1 MFNKTVFLVLALS
14 LTMAGCTTFKKVT
27 GQTNDTVLP
36 GQREDI
42 LPPDQQTAR
51 DPAITNGQPS
61 PGGAIQ
67 QDTITQ
73 PGMAPAQPGMP
84 QTAQKGDLLPGHQGT
99 VVTCD
104 PLVETCPGMVPAT
117 PQKVATKAKAGKVI
131 TAPPKAGATVAAKTD
146 TSVET
151 VGADPMKPEATPIKK
166 KKKKKLLLKPK
177 DTAATAPDITMPGA
191 AAQAPPPIVPPDAPA
206 Q

>member
-14 LTMAGCTTFKKVT
+14 LTMAGCTTLKKVT

-51 DPAITNGQPS
+51 DPAITNGQPA

-67 QDTITQ
+67 QDPIAQ
-73 PGMAPAQPGMP
+73 PGMPPAQPGMA

-104 PLVETCPGMVPAT
+104 PLVETCPGMAPTA
-117 PQKVATKAKAGKVI
+117 PEKVATKTKAGKVI
-131 TAPPKAGATVAAKTD
+131 TAAPKTSATVAAKTAN
-146 TSVET
+146 SVET
-151 VGADPMKPEATPIKK
+151 VGADPMKPEATPVKK
-166 KKKKKLLLKPK
+166 KKKKKLVLKPK
-177 DTAATAPDITMPGA
+177 DAAPAAPDITMPGA